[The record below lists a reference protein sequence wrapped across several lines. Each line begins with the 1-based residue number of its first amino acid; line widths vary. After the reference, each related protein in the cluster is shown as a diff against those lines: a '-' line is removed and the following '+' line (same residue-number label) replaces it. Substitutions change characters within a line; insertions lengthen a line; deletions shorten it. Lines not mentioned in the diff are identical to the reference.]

1 VRILTTRGVL
11 HEAEFAVAYTDSWPN
26 GVSWRLGRDGRSL
39 PLADAER
46 WTPNLDATLPASE
59 PALEAP
65 AAPPPSAP
73 VGPPAIALELQD
85 EVSETGRVV
94 ARVPSEYL
102 DWSPHPN
109 VPTLRTLGC
118 RLVRVVARIGWIL
131 DLEEIELA
139 FEPDLPVLSTLDE
152 IVATYRANE
161 AVARGL
167 AATIDAEALRA
178 PWRLERN
185 GVPIAELTRGEALRR
200 FGLRPVV
207 HHRAEIALM
216 LAAVGVGMPDPSQ
229 PWPFQEVAPPPPPWT
244 GVG

>member
-1 VRILTTRGVL
+1 MRILTTRGVL
-11 HEAEFAVAYTDSWPN
+11 HEAEFAVAYTDSWPD

-39 PLADAER
+39 PLHDAER
-46 WTPNLDATLPASE
+46 WTPNLKAELPALK
-59 PALEAP
+59 PALDAP
-65 AAPPPSAP
+65 AGASPPAP

-85 EVSETGRVV
+85 EVAETGQVL
-94 ARVPSEYL
+94 ARVPSQYL

-118 RLVRVVARIGWIL
+118 RVVRVVARIGWIL
-131 DLEEIELA
+131 DLNEIELA

-167 AATIDAEALRA
+167 AATIDGEALRA

-185 GVPIAELTRGEALRR
+185 GAPVAETTRGEALRR

-207 HHRAEIALM
+207 HHRAEITLM
-216 LAAVGVGMPDPSQ
+216 LAAVGVETPDPSR
-229 PWPFQEVAPPPPPWT
+229 PWPFQDVAPPPAPWT
-244 GVG
+244 GLG